1 MNQHPRGR
9 GDPSRRPRGVYADG
23 VEPDPRFSLANER
36 TALAWMRTSLAFVAA
51 GVGLATLVS
60 LAVLPDVVVG
70 AAALAC
76 LIGGGLA
83 VRAVRGWARVERA
96 LRLNKP
102 LPAPHGLYVLALC
115 VVVIAL
121 LLTGSLLRDALS

>member
-1 MNQHPRGR
+1 MTEHSRVPGE
-9 GDPSRRPRGVYADG
+9 PPRRPRGVYAEG
-23 VEPDPRFSLANER
+23 AEPDPRFSLANER
-36 TALAWMRTSLAFVAA
+36 TALAWMRTSLAFVAG

-70 AAALAC
+70 AAAAAC

-96 LRLNKP
+96 LRLHKP
-102 LPAPHGLYVLALC
+102 LPPPHGLYVLALC
-115 VVVIAL
+115 VVVLAL
-121 LLTGSLLRDALS
+121 LLTGALLRDALS